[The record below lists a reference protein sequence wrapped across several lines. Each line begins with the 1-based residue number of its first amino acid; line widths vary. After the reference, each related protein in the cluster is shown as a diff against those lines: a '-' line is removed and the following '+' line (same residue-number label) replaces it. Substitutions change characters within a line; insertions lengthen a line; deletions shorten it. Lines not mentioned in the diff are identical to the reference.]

1 MKDGATSQD
10 LGPYVI
16 KSQIKSA
23 MLLVCTVLVLKL
35 ILNQMS
41 TSISRDIDAY
51 TRKTETGRNAKTR
64 NASH

>member
-1 MKDGATSQD
+1 MKDGTTSQD

-23 MLLVCTVLVLKL
+23 MLLACTVLVLKL
-35 ILNQMS
+35 TLNQMS